1 MQMDEMRMR
10 DDDYKTLAKLEEAF
24 EKKDL
29 SFFKSFLE
37 TSKGSLSYYVFTQ
50 FACSSILETRNW

>member
-1 MQMDEMRMR
+1 MR

-29 SFFKSFLE
+29 SFFKSFLK
-37 TSKGSLSYYVFTQ
+37 TSKGLPLLLRVHSVCML
-50 FACSSILETRNW
+50 